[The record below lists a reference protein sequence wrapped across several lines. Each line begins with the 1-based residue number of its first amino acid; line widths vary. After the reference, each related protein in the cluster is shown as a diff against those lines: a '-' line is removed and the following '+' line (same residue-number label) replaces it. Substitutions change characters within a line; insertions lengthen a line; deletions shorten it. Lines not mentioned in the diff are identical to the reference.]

1 MRRAHDPLKSEARTS
16 AERQRLLSLAEEN
29 SRLRTQLEEAE
40 ETLRAIRSG
49 EVDAVIVTG
58 PKGEQVFTLKGEDLP
73 YRALVEA
80 MNEGAATFSSQGLL
94 TYCNSRFPAL
104 FGLAEENIVGKLLQE
119 FMPAAHLAA
128 IQDLF
133 QRAVNGQA
141 GEGEFRFEV
150 EGGNPRVIRVSLSRV
165 NEEDVASVCMVATDF
180 TRHEGEVM
188 LRLAQKAARCGS
200 WQWNP
205 ITGECVWSTE
215 YWDIFGLEVGSC
227 RPNYE
232 NFLKSVHPDDRHQ
245 VDSILKR
252 QLREGHFNLEFR
264 SRWPNGSVRW
274 ILAVGTVVA
283 PDSVIGLN
291 MDITERKQTEQALI
305 RSEKLASVGR
315 MAATVAHEINNPL
328 SAVMNSLFLMQASTA
343 LTASDRDYLRIIDGE
358 LKRIAH
364 ITRQSLGFYRDR
376 SGPSTFVV
384 DALLDSV
391 LDVLRAKMQTRNLT
405 VTKECD
411 PELRLTGI
419 FGELRQVFANLVTN
433 AIDAVQN
440 GGCIHM
446 RAIAVSSADDGGEMV
461 VISVR
466 DNGQGIAPGSLEHI
480 FEPFFTTKE
489 STGTGLGLWIS
500 KQIVEKHMGSIEVHS
515 NTQGPARGTTIS
527 VRLPKSETSRQTAK
541 PAA

>member
-1 MRRAHDPLKSEARTS
+1 MPRPANSPRSDARAS
-16 AERQRLLSLAEEN
+16 AERQRLQHLTEEN
-29 SRLRTQLEEAE
+29 SQLRARLEEAE

-49 EVDAVIVTG
+49 EVDAVIVAG

-80 MNEGAATFSSQGLL
+80 MNEGAATFSNEGLL
-94 TYCNSRFPAL
+94 TYCNSRFPPL
-104 FGLAEENIVGKLLQE
+104 FGLAEENIVGRLLHE
-119 FMPAAHLAA
+119 FMPAAHGAA

-133 QRAVNGQA
+133 RRAVNGQLS
-141 GEGEFRFEV
+141 EGEFRFEV

-165 NEEDVASVCMVATDF
+165 EDENIPAVCMVATDF
-180 TRHEGEVM
+180 TQHQGEVM

-205 ITGECVWSTE
+205 ITGESVWSTE
-215 YWDIFGLEVGSC
+215 YWDIFGLKIGSC
-227 RPNYE
+227 RPSYE
-232 NFLKSVHPDDRHQ
+232 NFLHAIHPDDRRQ
-245 VDSILKR
+245 IDSSLKR
-252 QLREGHFNLEFR
+252 QLIEGHFTVEFR
-264 SRWPNGSVRW
+264 TRWPDGSVRW
-274 ILAVGTVVA
+274 ILGVGTVVA

-328 SAVMNSLFLMQASTA
+328 SAVMNLLFLMQARA
-343 LTASDRDYLRIIDGE
+343 GLAPSDRDYLRIIDGE

-364 ITRQSLGFYRDR
+364 ITQQSLGFYRDR
-376 SGPSTFVV
+376 SGPTTFAVS
-384 DALLDSV
+384 ALLDSV
-391 LDVLRAKMQTRNLT
+391 LDVLRAKMRAKNIT

-411 PELRLTGI
+411 PELQMTGI

-440 GGCIHM
+440 GGSIQL
-446 RAIAVSSADDGGEMV
+446 RAIATSPAGDHGEMV
-461 VISVR
+461 VVSVR
-466 DNGQGIAPGSLEHI
+466 DDGQGVAPNSLEHI

-489 STGTGLGLWIS
+489 ETGTGLGLWIS
-500 KQIVEKHMGSIEVHS
+500 KQIVEKHMGAIEVRS
-515 NTQGPARGTTIS
+515 STQGAARGTTVS
-527 VRLPKSETSRQTAK
+527 VRLPKSQTSRQPAK

>member
-1 MRRAHDPLKSEARTS
+1 MPRPANPLRPDAHPS
-16 AERQRLLSLAEEN
+16 AERQRLQHLAEEN
-29 SRLRTQLEEAE
+29 SQLRAQLEEAE

-49 EVDAVIVTG
+49 EVDAVIVAG

-94 TYCNSRFPAL
+94 TYCNSRFPPL

-119 FMPAAHLAA
+119 FMPAAHRAA

-133 QRAVNGQA
+133 QRAVKGQPS
-141 GEGEFRFEV
+141 EGEFRFDV
-150 EGGNPRVIRVSLSRV
+150 ESGNPRVIRVSLSRV
-165 NEEDVASVCMVATDF
+165 NEEDVPAVCMVATDF
-180 TRHEGEVM
+180 TQHQGEVM

-205 ITGECVWSTE
+205 LTGECVWSTE
-215 YWDIFGLEVGSC
+215 YWDIFGLKVGSC
-227 RPNYE
+227 RPSYE
-232 NFLKSVHPDDRHQ
+232 NFLNAIHPDDRGQ
-245 VDSILKR
+245 VDVNLKR
-252 QLREGHFNLEFR
+252 QLPEGHFTVEFR
-264 SRWPNGSVRW
+264 TRSPDDTVHW
-274 ILAVGTVVA
+274 ILGVGTVVA

-291 MDITERKQTEQALI
+291 MDITDRKQTEQALI

-328 SAVMNSLFLMQASTA
+328 SAVMNSLFLLQASA
-343 LTASDRDYLRIIDGE
+343 GLTASDRDYLRIIDGE

-364 ITRQSLGFYRDR
+364 ITQQSLGFYRDR
-376 SGPSTFVV
+376 SGPTTFAVN
-384 DALLDSV
+384 ALLDSV
-391 LDVLRAKMQTRNLT
+391 LDVLRAKMQGKNITII
-405 VTKECD
+405 KECD
-411 PELRLTGI
+411 PELQMTGI

-440 GGCIHM
+440 GGSIQL
-446 RAIAVSSADDGGEMV
+446 RAFVTSEAGDGGEMIV
-461 VISVR
+461 TSVR
-466 DNGQGIAPGSLEHI
+466 DDGQGVAPNSLEHI

-489 STGTGLGLWIS
+489 QTGTGLGLWIS

-515 NTQGPARGTTIS
+515 STQGPTRGTTVY
-527 VRLPKSETSRQTAK
+527 VRLPQSKTACQPAQ